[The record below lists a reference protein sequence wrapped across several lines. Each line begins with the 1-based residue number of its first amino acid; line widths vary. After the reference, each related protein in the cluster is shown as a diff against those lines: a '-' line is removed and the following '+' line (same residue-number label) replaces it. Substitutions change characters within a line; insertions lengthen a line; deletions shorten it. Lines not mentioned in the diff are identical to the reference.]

1 MISNGK
7 RPKGYVTKAE
17 LHESIEQFAERL
29 VEEKR
34 KLQYI
39 GLFGIYDDI
48 EMHITIQDTVETII
62 RKYENGLGK
71 NLRRNAEHYDD
82 PTAYEAITHIE
93 RDRKCDSDEVRVNK
107 LMGCIFRV
115 CELAGFHVEE
125 RIVVK
130 DLRTG
135 KVWR

>member
-1 MISNGK
+1 MSYMSLN
-7 RPKGYVTKAE
+7 E
-17 LHESIEQFAERL
+17 IEQTITDRELRKNAE
-29 VEEKR
+29 
-34 KLQYI
+34 
-39 GLFGIYDDI
+39 GYDDSTVYKAIKNI
-48 EMHITIQDTVETII
+48 EREQD
-62 RKYENGLGK
+62 
-71 NLRRNAEHYDD
+71 
-82 PTAYEAITHIE
+82 PEAI
-93 RDRKCDSDEVRVNK
+93 RVNK

>member
-1 MISNGK
+1 MSYRKIGGYIEA
-7 RPKGYVTKAE
+7 RPEET
-17 LHESIEQFAERL
+17 IEQFAERL
-29 VEEKR
+29 IEEKSIFPA
-34 KLQYI
+34 I
-39 GLFGIYDDI
+39 GVVGAYDGIT
-48 EMHITIQDTVETII
+48 MHITNADTVETIV

-71 NLRRNAEHYDD
+71 HLKHNAEHYDD
-82 PTAYEAITHIE
+82 PTAYEAITHVE
-93 RDRKCDSDEVRVNK
+93 RERKHESEEMRVNK

-130 DLRTG
+130 DLKTG